1 MVSDLSHKGKKLIKL
16 NTRNWHPVV
25 RVLYKIKKLP
35 LSPKLS
41 HLVLTMELELPPL
54 E

>member
-25 RVLYKIKKLP
+25 RVLYKIKNSYFP
-35 LSPKLS
+35 
-41 HLVLTMELELPPL
+41 HHCLTKF
-54 E
+54 